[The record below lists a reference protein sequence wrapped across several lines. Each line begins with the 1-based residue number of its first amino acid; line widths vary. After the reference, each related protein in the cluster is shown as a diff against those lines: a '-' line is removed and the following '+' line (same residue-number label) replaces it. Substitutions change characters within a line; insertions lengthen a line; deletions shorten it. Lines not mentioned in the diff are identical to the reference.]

1 MCLLVAV
8 DVASNRKPNAEMR
21 SGLQRSGE
29 SLSNWARP
37 MLNRCCDMKLY
48 DVRDAPEHCYRPM

>member
-8 DVASNRKPNAEMR
+8 DVASNHKREAEMR

-29 SLSNWARP
+29 PLYNWARL
-37 MLNRCCDMKLY
+37 MLNRYCDMKLY
-48 DVRDAPEHCYRPM
+48 DIRDAPEH